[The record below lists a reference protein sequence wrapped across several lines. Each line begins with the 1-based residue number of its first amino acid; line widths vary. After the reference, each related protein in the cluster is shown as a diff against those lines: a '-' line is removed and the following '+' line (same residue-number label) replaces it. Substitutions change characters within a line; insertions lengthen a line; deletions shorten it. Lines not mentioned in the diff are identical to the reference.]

1 MLMVHRPLK
10 TAKTVYEKEIGGSQP
25 RHHIDKSKQSESAE
39 ALFGVNIVLGS
50 WSYSCFDI
58 IVLGQHCVYDWVSF
72 SKKKNNNSKTNSFYH
87 LSLVWHIDRINLDF

>member
-1 MLMVHRPLK
+1 MLMVHRSLK

-50 WSYSCFDI
+50 
-58 IVLGQHCVYDWVSF
+58 
-72 SKKKNNNSKTNSFYH
+72 
-87 LSLVWHIDRINLDF
+87 